1 MSQYSLIFGFW
12 VFFLRGVV
20 GWGKLPSL
28 KVIELEEGGRL
39 FIAVDERV
47 LNSYQSQE
55 ISEPLDEGKED

>member
-1 MSQYSLIFGFW
+1 M
-12 VFFLRGVV
+12 